1 MEKALAFLKEHINVA
16 LATVENDCPKI
27 RVFQIMKQEGAVF
40 YFATNPNKEIYS
52 QLQQNRHVEFL
63 AMDGNISVR
72 VAGEASLQVADDVA
86 QEIYHNNPVLHR
98 FHDTYRTI
106 AYFSIVAEK
115 IDYYDLGTSPV
126 TFESY
131 SLI

>member
-1 MEKALAFLKEHINVA
+1 MEKALAFLKEYVNVA

-27 RVFQIMKQEGAVF
+27 RVFQIMKQEDTVF
-40 YFATNPNKEIYS
+40 YFATNPKKEIYS
-52 QLQQNRHVEFL
+52 QLQKNRHVEFL

-72 VAGEASLQVADDVA
+72 VAGEASLQVSDDVA
-86 QEIYHNNPVLHR
+86 QEIYRNNPVLHR

-106 AYFSIVAEK
+106 AYLCIVAEK
-115 IDYYDLGTSPV
+115 IDYYDLGTSPI
-126 TFESY
+126 TFGSY

>member
-1 MEKALAFLKEHINVA
+1 MEKALAFLKGNVNVA
-16 LATVENDCPKI
+16 LSTVENDCPKI
-27 RVFQIMKQEGAVF
+27 RVFQIMKQEGTVF
-40 YFATNPNKEIYS
+40 YFATNPKKEIYS

-63 AMDGNISVR
+63 VMDGNISVR

-86 QEIYHNNPVLHR
+86 QEIYCDNSVLHR

-106 AYFSIVAEK
+106 AYFSIAALK
-115 IDYYDLGTSPV
+115 IDYYDLGTSPI
-126 TFESY
+126 TFGSY

>member
-1 MEKALAFLKEHINVA
+1 MEKALAFLKEHVNVA

-27 RVFQIMKQEGAVF
+27 RVFQIMKQEGTVF

-52 QLQQNRHVEFL
+52 QLQKNRHVEFL

-72 VAGEASLQVADDVA
+72 VAGKACLQVPDSVA
-86 QEIYHNNPVLHR
+86 QEIYRNNPVLHR

>member
-1 MEKALAFLKEHINVA
+1 MEKALAFLKEHTNVA

-27 RVFQIMKQEGAVF
+27 RVFQIMKQEGTVF
-40 YFATNPNKEIYS
+40 YFATNPKKEIYS

-63 AMDGNISVR
+63 VMDGNISVR
-72 VAGEASLQVADDVA
+72 VAGEVSLQVSDDVA
-86 QEIYHNNPVLHR
+86 QEIYRDNPVLHR

-106 AYFSIVAEK
+106 AYLCIVAEK
-115 IDYYDLGTSPV
+115 IDYYDLGTSPI
-126 TFESY
+126 TFGSY

>member
-27 RVFQIMKQEGAVF
+27 RVFQVMKQEGAVF

-72 VAGEASLQVADDVA
+72 VAGEASLQVPDSVA
-86 QEIYHNNPVLHR
+86 QEIYRNNPVLHR

-106 AYFSIVAEK
+106 AYFSIVTEK

>member
-1 MEKALAFLKEHINVA
+1 MEKALAFLKEHVNVA

-27 RVFQIMKQEGAVF
+27 RVFQIMKQEGTVF

-52 QLQQNRHVEFL
+52 QLQKNRHVEFL
-63 AMDGNISVR
+63 AMEGNISVR
-72 VAGEASLQVADDVA
+72 VAGEASLQVPDSVA
-86 QEIYHNNPVLHR
+86 QEIYRSNPVLHR
-98 FHDTYRTI
+98 FHDTYHTI
-106 AYFSIVAEK
+106 AYFSIVTEK

>member
-1 MEKALAFLKEHINVA
+1 MEKALAFLKEHVNVA
-16 LATVENDCPKI
+16 LATLENDCPKI
-27 RVFQIMKQEGAVF
+27 RVFQIMKQEGTAF
-40 YFATNPNKEIYS
+40 YFATNPKKEIYS
-52 QLQQNRHVEFL
+52 QLQKNRHVEFL

-72 VAGEASLQVADDVA
+72 VAGKACLQVADDVA
-86 QEIYHNNPVLHR
+86 QEIYRDNPVLHR

>member
-1 MEKALAFLKEHINVA
+1 MEKALAFLKEHVNVA

-27 RVFQIMKQEGAVF
+27 RVFQIMKQEGTVF
-40 YFATNPNKEIYS
+40 YFATNSKKEIYS
-52 QLQQNRHVEFL
+52 QLQKNRHVEFL

-72 VAGEASLQVADDVA
+72 VAGEVSLQVSDDVA
-86 QEIYHNNPVLHR
+86 QEIYRDNPVLHR

-106 AYFSIVAEK
+106 AYLCIVAEK

>member
-16 LATVENDCPKI
+16 LATVENVCPKI
-27 RVFQIMKQEGAVF
+27 RVFQIMKQKGAVF
-40 YFATNPNKEIYS
+40 YFAS
-52 QLQQNRHVEFL
+52 
-63 AMDGNISVR
+63 
-72 VAGEASLQVADDVA
+72 
-86 QEIYHNNPVLHR
+86 PVLHR

-106 AYFSIVAEK
+106 AYFSIAAQKV
-115 IDYYDLGTSPV
+115 DYYDLGTSPL

>member
-1 MEKALAFLKEHINVA
+1 MEKALAFLKEYVNVA

-27 RVFQIMKQEGAVF
+27 RVFQIMKQEDTVF
-40 YFATNPNKEIYS
+40 YFATNPKKEIYS
-52 QLQQNRHVEFL
+52 QLQKNRHVEFL

-72 VAGEASLQVADDVA
+72 VAGEASLQVSDDVA
-86 QEIYHNNPVLHR
+86 QEIYRNNPVLHR

-106 AYFSIVAEK
+106 AYLCIVAEK
-115 IDYYDLGTSPV
+115 IDYYDLGTSPI

>member
-72 VAGEASLQVADDVA
+72 VAGEASLQVPDSVA
-86 QEIYHNNPVLHR
+86 QEIYRSNPVLHR

-106 AYFSIVAEK
+106 AYFSIVTEK

>member
-1 MEKALAFLKEHINVA
+1 MEKALEFLKKHTNVA
-16 LATVENDCPKI
+16 LATLENDCPKI
-27 RVFQIMKQEGAVF
+27 RVFQIMKKEGTVF
-40 YFATNPNKEIYS
+40 YFATNPKKEIYS
-52 QLQQNRHVEFL
+52 QLQKNRHVEFL

-72 VAGEASLQVADDVA
+72 VAGEACLQVPDSVA
-86 QEIYHNNPVLHR
+86 QEIYRDNPVLHR

-106 AYFSIVAEK
+106 AYFSIAAQK

>member
-1 MEKALAFLKEHINVA
+1 MEKALAFLKGNVNVA
-16 LATVENDCPKI
+16 LSTVENDCPKI
-27 RVFQIMKQEGAVF
+27 RVFQIMKQEGTVF
-40 YFATNPNKEIYS
+40 YFATNPKKEIYS

-63 AMDGNISVR
+63 VMDGNISVR

-86 QEIYHNNPVLHR
+86 QEIYCDNSVLHR

-106 AYFSIVAEK
+106 AYFSIAALK
-115 IDYYDLGTSPV
+115 IDYYDLGTSPI